1 MTPSPWARF
10 DDLQADTALLFPKA
24 LEVLVAKRPADVV
37 AVLQAVERVTD
48 AGRWAYGFV
57 SYEAAAA
64 LDPSLAVHQLQPDSP
79 PLVWFGV
86 TDAPEPVPPIG
97 ATAADCSPPD
107 LESWGAHWR
116 PTWTQD
122 QHSRAVGRILGRIA
136 RGDTYQC
143 NLTVRM
149 RGRVPDDPLELYRHM
164 ALAQRGAYNAYLDL
178 GRFVIASASPELFI
192 QRSGDELL
200 LRPMKGTA
208 SRGRTLTEDRQQAL
222 VLRTSAK
229 ERAENIM
236 IVDLI
241 RNDAARVSQVGGVR
255 VRDLCEVERYETV
268 LQLTST
274 VSAQLRPGV
283 GLAELFRA
291 LFPSGSVTGA
301 PKVSTMAL
309 IRELEPTP
317 RGVYCGAIGFVAP
330 PDAAVRARFN
340 VAIRT
345 AVLDRALG
353 SAEYGV
359 GGGITWSSDPH
370 AEHREVVTKTAVLH
384 RRHREFELIETMR
397 FEPELGLRNLARH
410 LRRLSESAEYFGFRF
425 EKASAVRELNA
436 QLSDSGPTR
445 VRLRLRRD
453 GALAV
458 DLSALPAEGGPV
470 VLAVDDHP
478 VDSLSAWL
486 YHKTS
491 LREPYDTRRLRHSEA
506 DDVVLIN
513 ERGELTET
521 SRANLAL
528 RLDGQWWTPALSAGC
543 LPGVERGRLLEL
555 RKITERV
562 LTPADLGR
570 AEEIAVLN
578 SLRGWRSAVLTSPSI
593 RFAIRRGS

>member
-1 MTPSPWARF
+1 
-10 DDLQADTALLFPKA
+10 
-24 LEVLVAKRPADVV
+24 
-37 AVLQAVERVTD
+37 
-48 AGRWAYGFV
+48 
-57 SYEAAAA
+57 
-64 LDPSLAVHQLQPDSP
+64 
-79 PLVWFGV
+79 
-86 TDAPEPVPPIG
+86 
-97 ATAADCSPPD
+97 
-107 LESWGAHWR
+107 
-116 PTWTQD
+116 
-122 QHSRAVGRILGRIA
+122 
-136 RGDTYQC
+136 
-143 NLTVRM
+143 
-149 RGRVPDDPLELYRHM
+149 
-164 ALAQRGAYNAYLDL
+164 
-178 GRFVIASASPELFI
+178 
-192 QRSGDELL
+192 
-200 LRPMKGTA
+200 
-208 SRGRTLTEDRQQAL
+208 
-222 VLRTSAK
+222 
-229 ERAENIM
+229 M

-241 RNDAARVSQVGGVR
+241 RNDASRVSQVGGVR

-370 AEHREVVTKTAVLH
+370 AEHQEVVTKTAVLH

-436 QLSDSGPTR
+436 QLADPNPTR

-458 DLSALPAEGGPV
+458 DLSALPADGGPV
-470 VLAVDDHP
+470 ALAVDDHP
-478 VDSLSAWL
+478 VDSGSAWL

-491 LREPYDTRRLRHSEA
+491 LREPYDTRRLRHPEA
-506 DDVVLIN
+506 DDVVLVN

-562 LTPADLGR
+562 LTPADLRR

-593 RFAIRRGS
+593 PFAIQRGS